1 MNLVKPEM
9 SESAHARLRCGHLIL
24 QFLAT
29 SGQSLNAEQEAAV
42 ETLGE
47 LMYWSGRED
56 GERAMLAA
64 GPHVADFTLGVD

>member
-1 MNLVKPEM
+1 MTTIKPEM
-9 SESAHARLRCGHLIL
+9 SESACARLRCGHLIL

-29 SGQSLNAEQEAAV
+29 PGQSLNAEQEAAV

-56 GERAMLAA
+56 EERAMLGAS
-64 GPHVADFTLGVD
+64 PPVTDFTLGVE